1 MKIYKSKIVI
11 KNQYFFAALASDH
24 SHNIRRNEQASC
36 LQTFM
41 NASDQILL
49 SSRKSKDW
57 RSS

>member
-49 SSRKSKDW
+49 SSRKSKD
-57 RSS
+57 